1 MYNFLKFFRGTEC
14 DLNLVQG
21 DDGVFTGIVHFD
33 PVSTGLYETVN
44 LFIMEEVTNLQGS
57 ETFLNYPLAN
67 SSSGTTLSF
76 RWNDAFDTSDDIFI
90 YGTTFKD
97 DKYHIDVKP
106 SMDFETDQVFGA
118 VNSEIR
124 KAIRPGQI
132 NNAALQVNI
141 AISSHDEGRHH
152 RNLEIY
158 EFTGDVE
165 TLVARIKFYGE
176 VEGEDERL
184 RSLLENLGATLD
196 DNDFILFKEHDITEM
211 APDYVLLNQKRKELL
226 LNLHEIKPFVGTY
239 KAILN
244 AIDFFGYNNITLKEY
259 WLNIDE
265 SATSFGKLKAIP
277 VPNSSKY
284 GELQRKG
291 MMIELP
297 SSTLKKTSR
306 FSLVYKINAPNGE
319 FDYWDIP
326 QVDEVLEFTPE
337 EVLIKLYGL
346 KEKLQREYLPLSAK
360 IVDIVGE
367 GDYFAQKNLNIW
379 NNQNAI
385 GYFSEGIDIKFKVV
399 PEGRDLF
406 IEDFAVV
413 LRDLY
418 DDTDITLADTYNRL
432 LNVSFSDYDELTGD
446 TLDANGNVTSIGDRT
461 ILVDAYQQFYN
472 SYYNQPLDTFNED
485 IPVGCP
491 IILDGTETFGV
502 TWEDADFVW
511 NDAVDANDALLVTWN
526 NWWMRSV
533 YEIEWL
539 ITGPRG
545 YEESFRGPTQ
555 DFAVFPVAL
564 PYNGMYSVEMRTYD
578 LFGHRSYDKK
588 TDLIE
593 VKLKDLELYGMYTWT
608 DDVLW
613 RDSKSSWSTT
623 GGYWNLPTAKSHI
636 VDEAVATF
644 YLTLDRANYLHDENH
659 SVNTSMVRRYLDIYS
674 YSGYSETA
682 GPYQWDN
689 CKFGWIDGQHNWWDN
704 TRVGM
709 DVAASFRISSLV
721 PPSTTLKIRF
731 RDPVTG
737 EVIEGQQQISPNNYF
752 IEEPIGSGLPRWIS
766 LANDL
771 NQSTDPVISKFN
783 YNIVLIDTTGNG
795 FINVGGD
802 WLPVDSDGD
811 GLPAD
816 GPPYVAGSPNSGPD
830 DPDDVPIQE
839 ILGGNII
846 AVGKNYTKHYDFE
859 KVWVVD
865 EDGNEL
871 DNIIHGIQ
879 HQRTYNPTYDNVNVF
894 RSFAEVEKSTHVT
907 ISTDITKM
915 PGAKNAKWTITNE
928 VNPEVNDIYY
938 DDMWL
943 TYIFQYAGNYKIRLD
958 IEDTNGNTNSIERN
972 MLKVK

>member
-21 DDGVFTGIVHFD
+21 DDGVFTGTVHFD

-44 LFIMEEVTNLQGS
+44 LFVMEEVNYQNQTA
-57 ETFLNYPLAN
+57 LNYPLSNDNVAP
-67 SSSGTTLSF
+67 SKIRF
-76 RWNDAFDTSDDIFI
+76 KWNDDFDTSDDIFI
-90 YGTTFKD
+90 YGTNLED
-97 DKYHIDVKP
+97 GVYHIDVKP
-106 SMDFETDQVFGA
+106 SLDIDTVMGLPVSNYDVPKTVRSGA
-118 VNSEIR
+118 
-124 KAIRPGQI
+124 I
-132 NNAALQVNI
+132 NNEAMQVNI
-141 AISSHDEGRHH
+141 ALSSYDEGRHH
-152 RNLEIY
+152 RVLGIY
-158 EFTGDVE
+158 EVSDGVE
-165 TLVARIKFYGE
+165 TLIAKIKFYGE

-211 APDYVLLNQKRKELL
+211 SPDYILLNQKRKELL

-259 WLNIDE
+259 WLNIDD

-284 GELQRKG
+284 GELQRKS

-297 SSTLKKTSR
+297 SSTMKKTSR
-306 FSLVYKINAPNGE
+306 FSLVYKINVPNGE

-346 KEKLQREYLPLSAK
+346 KSKLQKEYLPLSAK

-385 GYFSEGIDIKFKVV
+385 SYFSEGIDIKFKVM

-406 IEDFAVV
+406 IEDFAHV
-413 LRDLY
+413 LSSIY
-418 DDTDITLADTYNRL
+418 DDNDTTLADSYNRL

-446 TLDANGNVTSIGDRT
+446 TLDANGDVIAVGDRN
-461 ILVDAYQQFYN
+461 ILVDAHKNFYDN
-472 SYYNQPLDTFNED
+472 YYNKPLDTFNQD

-491 IILDGTETFGV
+491 ITLDGRETFGV
-502 TWEDADFVW
+502 TWEDAEFVW
-511 NDAVDANDALLVTWN
+511 NDAVDANDSLLVTWN

-545 YEESFRGPTQ
+545 YEESFRGPSQ
-555 DFAVFPVAL
+555 DFVVFPVAL
-564 PYNGMYSVEMRTYD
+564 PYDGTYSVEMRTYD

-593 VKLKDLELYGMYTWT
+593 VKLKDLELYGIYTWT
-608 DDVLW
+608 DNSTW
-613 RDSKSSWSTT
+613 NDSKLSWLKT
-623 GGYWNLPTAKSHI
+623 GGYWNLPTTSSND

-644 YLTLDRANYLHDENH
+644 YHTLDRANYLHDDSH

-674 YSGYSETA
+674 ESGYSETS

-689 CKFGWIDGQHNWWDN
+689 CSFNWLDGKHNWWDN

-709 DVAASFRISSLV
+709 DMAASFKIVSSILPDYSLNIS
-721 PPSTTLKIRF
+721 F
-731 RDPVTG
+731 RDPVSG
-737 EVIEGQQQISPNNYF
+737 EISYSSINMSSNIIAGPSSIELWAEVTDTLNN
-752 IEEPIGSGLPRWIS
+752 ST
-766 LANDL
+766 NDI
-771 NQSTDPVISKFN
+771 ISKFN
-783 YNIVLIDTTGNG
+783 YNLVLIDADGNG
-795 FINVGGD
+795 F
-802 WLPVDSDGD
+802 VDYAGEWMQVDGD
-811 GLPAD
+811 GDLIPAD
-816 GPPYVAGSPNSGPD
+816 GSGPLVD
-830 DPDDVPIQE
+830 DNDDIPIQN
-839 ILGGNII
+839 ILSANII
-846 AVGKNYTKHYDFE
+846 AVGKNYTKHYDFVD
-859 KVWVVD
+859 VWVTNS
-865 EDGNEL
+865 NEEIV
-871 DNIIHGIQ
+871 NGIIKGKI
-879 HQRTYNPTYDNVNVF
+879 HQKTYNPTYDNVNIF
-894 RSFAEVEKSTHVT
+894 RSFAEIEKSTHVT
-907 ISTDITKM
+907 ISSDITKM
-915 PGAKNAKWTITNE
+915 PGVKNAKWTITNE
-928 VNPEVNDIYY
+928 VNSEVNDIYY

-943 TYIFQYAGNYKIRLD
+943 TYIFQHSGNYKIRLD
-958 IEDTNGNTNSIERN
+958 VEDTNGNTNSIERN

>member
-21 DDGVFTGIVHFD
+21 DDGVFTGTVHFD

-44 LFIMEEVTNLQGS
+44 LFIMEEVNYQNQTA
-57 ETFLNYPLAN
+57 LNYPLSNDNVAP
-67 SSSGTTLSF
+67 SKIRF
-76 RWNDAFDTSDDIFI
+76 KWNDDFDTSDDIFI
-90 YGTTFKD
+90 YGTNLED
-97 DKYHIDVKP
+97 GVYHIDVKP
-106 SMDFETDQVFGA
+106 SLDIDTVMGLPVTNYDVPKTV
-118 VNSEIR
+118 
-124 KAIRPGQI
+124 RPGTI
-132 NNAALQVNI
+132 NNEAMQVNI
-141 AISSHDEGRHH
+141 ALSSDSEGRHH
-152 RNLEIY
+152 RILEIY
-158 EFTGDVE
+158 EVSAGVE
-165 TLVARIKFYGE
+165 ILIAKIKFYGE

-211 APDYVLLNQKRKELL
+211 APDYILLNQKRKELL

-259 WLNIDE
+259 WLNIDD

-284 GELQRKG
+284 GELQRKS

-297 SSTLKKTSR
+297 SSTMKKTSR
-306 FSLVYKINAPNGE
+306 FSLVYKINVPNGE

-346 KEKLQREYLPLSAK
+346 KSKLQKEYLPLSAK

-385 GYFSEGIDIKFKVV
+385 SYFSEGIDIKFKVM

-406 IEDFAVV
+406 IEDFA
-413 LRDLY
+413 LILSGIY
-418 DDTDITLADTYNRL
+418 DDTDITLADSYNRL
-432 LNVSFSDYDELTGD
+432 LNVSFNDYDKLTGD
-446 TLDANGNVTSIGDRT
+446 TLDANGDVVVVGDRN
-461 ILVDAYQQFYN
+461 ILVDAYKNFYDN
-472 SYYNQPLDTFNED
+472 YYNVPLDTFNQD

-491 IILDGTETFGV
+491 ITLDGRETFGV
-502 TWEDADFVW
+502 TWEDAEFVW

-545 YEESFRGPTQ
+545 YEESFRGPSQ
-555 DFAVFPVAL
+555 DFVVFPVAL
-564 PYNGMYSVEMRTYD
+564 PYDGTYSVEMRTYD

-593 VKLKDLELYGMYTWT
+593 VKLKDLELYGIYTWT
-608 DDVLW
+608 DNSTW
-613 RDSKSSWSTT
+613 NDSKLSWLKT
-623 GGYWNLPTAKSHI
+623 GGYWNLPTTNSHI
-636 VDEAVATF
+636 VDESVATF
-644 YLTLDRANYLHDENH
+644 YHTLDRANYLHDDSH

-674 YSGYSETA
+674 ESGYSETA

-689 CKFGWIDGQHNWWDN
+689 CEFGWLDGQHNWWDN

-709 DVAASFRISSLV
+709 DVAASFRISSLIG
-721 PPSTTLKIRF
+721 PGDILKIRF

-737 EVIEGQQQISPNNYF
+737 EITEGQHTIGMGNYF
-752 IEEPIGSGLPRWIS
+752 LTMSAVNLPNWIN

-771 NQSTDPVISKFN
+771 NNSTDPIISKFN
-783 YNIVLIDTTGNG
+783 FNPILIDADGNG
-795 FINVGGD
+795 FVDVLGD
-802 WLPVDSDGD
+802 WMPVDADGD
-811 GLPAD
+811 GIVAD
-816 GPPYVAGSPNSGPD
+816 GGGPATD
-830 DPDDVPIQE
+830 DFDDVAIQE
-839 ILGGNII
+839 ILSGNII

-865 EDGNEL
+865 SSGNEL
-871 DNIIHGIQ
+871 TTIIHGIQ
-879 HQRTYNPTYDNVNVF
+879 HQKTYNPTYDNVNIF

-915 PGAKNAKWTITNE
+915 PGIKNAKWTITNE

-943 TYIFQYAGNYKIRLD
+943 TYIFQHSGNYTIRLD
-958 IEDTNGNTNSIERN
+958 VEDTNGNTNSIERN